1 MKKLD
6 KSVLNKLNISED
18 NILQKSELKKII
30 GGYGTGGYGTD
41 IGGDGSDGYGAGGYG
56 AGGYGSEPKFA
67 CSHEYHDS
75 DGSLLART
83 TECYMGLELAIS
95 FCQMWTA
102 GGLRCNCHQC

>member
-30 GGYGTGGYGTD
+30 
-41 IGGDGSDGYGAGGYG
+41 GGYG

>member
-18 NILQKSELKKII
+18 NILQKSELERII

-41 IGGDGSDGYGAGGYG
+41 MGGNGSDGYG

-75 DGSLLART
+75 DGRLLART
-83 TECYMGLELAIS
+83 TECFMGLELAIS

-102 GGLRCNCHQC
+102 GGLLCNCHQCSS

>member
-18 NILQKSELKKII
+18 NILQKSELKKIR

-41 IGGDGSDGYGAGGYG
+41 IGGDGSDGYC

>member
-41 IGGDGSDGYGAGGYG
+41 IGGD
-56 AGGYGSEPKFA
+56 GSEPKFA

>member
-30 GGYGTGGYGTD
+30 GGYGTGGYGTV
-41 IGGDGSDGYGAGGYG
+41 IGVDGSDGYG

>member
-30 GGYGTGGYGTD
+30 GGYGNGGYGTD
-41 IGGDGSDGYGAGGYG
+41 IGGDGSDGYG